1 MKNKIFKS
9 RFSDMKVEV
18 YESGFIA
25 LTDADKRTFVLG
37 KPPNARIDLILRAID
52 YCEENQEKTNMKNHK
67 SERQRLSDEKI
78 SLCRKCNC
86 MTKSIV
92 SEDGTHF
99 NCGKCGAIK

>member
-1 MKNKIFKS
+1 
-9 RFSDMKVEV
+9 
-18 YESGFIA
+18 
-25 LTDADKRTFVLG
+25 
-37 KPPNARIDLILRAID
+37 
-52 YCEENQEKTNMKNHK
+52 MKNHK
-67 SERQRLSDEKI
+67 SERQRLSDGEI